1 VGEEWVA
8 FQSFDHGNDAIV
20 AANSQVIALGNVVG
34 QDHSRRLADAREHGE
49 QNSAFERLGFI
60 DNYKRVVQRTAANV
74 S

>member
-1 VGEEWVA
+1 VGEERVA
-8 FQSFDHGNDAIV
+8 LQSFDHGNDTVVPAY
-20 AANSQVIALGNVVG
+20 SQVIALGNVVG

-60 DNYKRVVQRTAANV
+60 DNDKRVVQRAAANV